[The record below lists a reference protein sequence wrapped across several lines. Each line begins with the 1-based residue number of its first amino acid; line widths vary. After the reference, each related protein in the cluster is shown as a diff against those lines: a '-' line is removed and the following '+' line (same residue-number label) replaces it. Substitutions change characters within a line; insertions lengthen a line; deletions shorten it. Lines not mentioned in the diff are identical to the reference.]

1 METSSKRIKRG
12 FTEIINREMDV
23 SPPKSFS
30 RHFSASEIPN
40 SMLLVDKINLY
51 GELNGHEECVNT
63 VEFNSTGDLL
73 VSGSDDKHVV
83 LWNWATKSK
92 TLSYASGHLDNIF
105 QARIIP
111 FADEKKIVTSPA
123 DGQVRLGEILENG
136 QVRTRK
142 LGEHQ
147 GRVHNLA
154 VDPGSPHIFYSSG
167 EDGLVQHVS

>member
-1 METSSKRIKRG
+1 MKATQRWIYLA
-12 FTEIINREMDV
+12 DV
-23 SPPKSFS
+23 T
-30 RHFSASEIPN
+30 IWL
-40 SMLLVDKINLY
+40 LLVDKINLY

-105 QARIIP
+105 HARIIP

-167 EDGLVQHVS
+167 EDGLVQHIMEFNRQRQADQPR

>member
-73 VSGSDDKHVV
+73 V
-83 LWNWATKSK
+83 
-92 TLSYASGHLDNIF
+92 
-105 QARIIP
+105 
-111 FADEKKIVTSPA
+111 
-123 DGQVRLGEILENG
+123 RLGEILENG

-167 EDGLVQHVS
+167 EDGLVQHFDLRSSSATKLFHCFSFEETNRQAQPLKSRSKFHCN